1 MRDLGKPQMPSF
13 AERLKS
19 RFQDYGQL
27 CIGID
32 PSQPVLTD
40 WGLPDTAEGARDFGY
55 AIISAAEGR
64 VGLIK
69 PQVAFFERFGS
80 SGIFALEEVLV
91 AAREVDLIIIADAK
105 RGDVGSSMQGYA
117 QAWFGDDSPLRSD
130 ALTVS
135 PYLGPSSL
143 AEIVES
149 ARDVEAGIFVLAAT
163 SNPEA
168 AEIQIAK
175 RGNQTVAAKVLRGV
189 AELSKGDVGV
199 VIGATQELESFG
211 IGQIKSVDIVVPIL
225 SPGFG
230 TQGAQLSDLAGL
242 FGASSSRVICSVS
255 RALYS
260 AGPKGIVRLIEDM
273 KVQL

>member
-1 MRDLGKPQMPSF
+1 MPSF

-19 RFQDYGQL
+19 RFQDFGQL
-27 CIGID
+27 CLGID
-32 PSQPVLTD
+32 PSEQILTD
-40 WGLPDTAEGARDFGY
+40 WGIPDTAEGARDFGY

-69 PQVAFFERFGS
+69 PQIAFFERFGS

-91 AAREVDLIIIADAK
+91 AAREVDLMIISDAK
-105 RGDVGSSMQGYA
+105 RGDIGSSMQGYA

-143 AEIVES
+143 AEVVES
-149 ARDVEAGIFVLAAT
+149 ARDVEGGVFVLAAT

-168 AEIQIAK
+168 AEIQLAK
-175 RGNQTVAAKVLRGV
+175 SGNQTVAAKVLRGV
-189 AELSKGDVGV
+189 AELSQGDVGV
-199 VIGATQELESFG
+199 VIGATQELENFG
-211 IGQIKSVDIVVPIL
+211 IGQIKNVDIGIPIL

-230 TQGAQLSDLAGL
+230 AQGAQLTDLVRL
-242 FGASSSRVICSVS
+242 FGASSSRVICAVS
-255 RALYS
+255 RAVYS

-273 KVQL
+273 KGQL